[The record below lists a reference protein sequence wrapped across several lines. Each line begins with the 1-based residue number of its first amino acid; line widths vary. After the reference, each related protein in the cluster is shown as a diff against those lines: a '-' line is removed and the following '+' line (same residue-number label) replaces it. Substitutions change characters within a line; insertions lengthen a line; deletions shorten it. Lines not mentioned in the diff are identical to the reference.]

1 MPATP
6 CNVLNTVSQFQ
17 LDAMTQLNKKLM
29 GLQNTA
35 QLLERNGDSA
45 VSFITQL
52 NNSTDSL
59 ARVADVDTDLYN
71 KLVAACPFLTNPITG
86 SDGSRT
92 PSAASSVE
100 SLQATVVRA
109 YDSAIDKLL
118 NHPYSRMQNL
128 QGELDNEINHWS
140 AKNILATNFTRC
152 MQQACSSIL
161 FSDLAP
167 DNLKQQADRY
177 QRNFTNGT
185 ARVLSQ
191 AQQDKADLVTS
202 LVGHIQGLGAT
213 AGKTYASAKAAL
225 TALRTV

>member
-1 MPATP
+1 MAATP

-29 GLQNTA
+29 SLQNTA

-45 VSFITQL
+45 ASFVTQL

-59 ARVADVDTDLYN
+59 ARITDVDKDLYD
-71 KLVAACPFLTNPITG
+71 KLVAACPFLTNPIIGPDDT
-86 SDGSRT
+86 SA
-92 PSAASSVE
+92 SAASSVE
-100 SLQATVVRA
+100 SLQATVMKS
-109 YDSAIDKLL
+109 YDSLINKLL
-118 NHPYSRMQNL
+118 NHPYRRMQNL
-128 QGELDNEINHWS
+128 QGEMDNTINQFA

-167 DNLKQQADRY
+167 DNLKEQADRY
-177 QRNFTNGT
+177 QRNFINGT

-213 AGKTYASAKAAL
+213 PRKTYSTAKAAL
-225 TALRTV
+225 TALQTV